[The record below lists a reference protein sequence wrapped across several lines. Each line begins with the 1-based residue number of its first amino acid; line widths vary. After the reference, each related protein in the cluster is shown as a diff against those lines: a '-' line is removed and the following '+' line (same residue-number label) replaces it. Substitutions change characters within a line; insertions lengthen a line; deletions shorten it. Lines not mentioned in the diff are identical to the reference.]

1 VYGFFCRK
9 VESMDTSDIRQVVLE
24 RAAAVGAKDAKAMV
38 AHNASTIVEYNL
50 APPLR
55 QPSAGRDVASVEKW
69 LATFQGPMSMEVR
82 DLEVT
87 AEGSVAFCTSL
98 NRLTA
103 TPVGETESFAL
114 WFRVTLG
121 LRKIDGRWQVVHE
134 HESVPFEMDG
144 SFLAAVS
151 LEP

>member
-1 VYGFFCRK
+1 
-9 VESMDTSDIRQVVLE
+9 MDTAEIRQVVLE
-24 RAAAVGAKDAKAMV
+24 RAAAVAAKDAKAMV
-38 AHNASTIVEYNL
+38 AHHAPTMVAYTL

-55 QPSAGRDVASVEKW
+55 QPPAGRDAGPVEEW
-69 LATFQGPMSMEVR
+69 LATFAGPMSMEVR

-98 NRLTA
+98 NCLTA
-103 TPVGETESFAL
+103 TPVGQTESFSL

-121 LRKIDGRWQVVHE
+121 LRKIDGAWLVVHE

-144 SFLAAVS
+144 SFQAAIA
-151 LEP
+151 LQP

>member
-1 VYGFFCRK
+1 
-9 VESMDTSDIRQVVLE
+9 VEVEKKGETMDTEEIRRVVLE
-24 RAAAVGAKDAKAMV
+24 RAAAVAAKDAKAMV
-38 AHNASTIVEYNL
+38 AHNAPAIVEYNL

-55 QPSAGRDVASVEKW
+55 QPSAGRDVQPAEKW
-69 LATFQGPMSMEVR
+69 LATFEGPMSMEVT

-103 TPVGETESFAL
+103 TPVGATESFSL

-121 LRKIDGRWQVVHE
+121 LRRIDGQWLVVHE

-144 SFLAAVS
+144 SFQASVGLQ
-151 LEP
+151 P

>member
-1 VYGFFCRK
+1 
-9 VESMDTSDIRQVVLE
+9 MDTADIRQVVLA

-38 AHNASTIVEYNL
+38 AHNAPEMVEYSL

-55 QPSAGRDVASVEKW
+55 QPSAGRDVGPVEKW
-69 LATFQGPMSMEVR
+69 LATFQGPMSMEVS
-82 DLEVT
+82 DLAVT

-98 NRLTA
+98 NCLTA
-103 TPVGETESFAL
+103 TPVGESESFSL

-121 LRKIDGRWQVVHE
+121 LRKIDGRWLVVHE

-144 SFLAAVS
+144 SFQAAVS
-151 LEP
+151 LRP

>member
-1 VYGFFCRK
+1 
-9 VESMDTSDIRQVVLE
+9 MDTAEIRRVVLE
-24 RAAAVGAKDAKAMV
+24 RAAAVAARDAKVMV
-38 AHNASTIVEYNL
+38 AHHAPTMVEYNL

-55 QPSAGRDVASVEKW
+55 QPPAAQDAQAVEKW
-69 LATFQGPMSMEVR
+69 LATFAGPISMQVR

-98 NRLTA
+98 NCLTA
-103 TPVGETESFAL
+103 TPVNGTESFTL

-121 LRKIDGRWQVVHE
+121 LRKIDGNWLIVHA

-144 SFLAAVS
+144 SLRAAVS
-151 LEP
+151 LRP

>member
-1 VYGFFCRK
+1 
-9 VESMDTSDIRQVVLE
+9 MDTDEIRQVVSA
-24 RAAAVGAKDAKAMV
+24 RAAAVAAKDAKAMV
-38 AHNASTIVEYNL
+38 AHNAPATIVYSL

-55 QPSAGRDVASVEKW
+55 QPSGGRDVGEVEQW

-82 DLEVT
+82 DLAVT

-98 NRLTA
+98 NCLTA
-103 TPVGETESFAL
+103 TPVGMAESFSL

-121 LRKIDGRWQVVHE
+121 LRKIDGRWLVVHE
-134 HESVPFEMDG
+134 HQSVPFAMDG
-144 SFLAAVS
+144 TFRASVD

>member
-1 VYGFFCRK
+1 M
-9 VESMDTSDIRQVVLE
+9 ETAEIRRVVLE
-24 RAAAVGAKDAKAMV
+24 RAAAVAAKDAKAMV
-38 AHNASTIVEYNL
+38 AHNAPTLVLYNL

-55 QPSAGRDVASVEKW
+55 QPYGGRDVGPVEKW
-69 LATFQGPMSMEVR
+69 LATFTGSMSMEVR

-98 NRLTA
+98 NCLTA
-103 TPVGETESFAL
+103 TPVGQTESFSL

-121 LRKIDGRWQVVHE
+121 LRKIDGAWLVVHE

-144 SFLAAVS
+144 SFLAAVG
-151 LEP
+151 LQP

>member
-1 VYGFFCRK
+1 
-9 VESMDTSDIRQVVLE
+9 MDTAEIRELVLE

-38 AHNASTIVEYNL
+38 AHNAPTMVEYNL

-55 QPSAGRDVASVEKW
+55 QPSAGRDVGPVEKW

-82 DLEVT
+82 DLAVT

-98 NRLTA
+98 NCLTA
-103 TPVGETESFAL
+103 TPAGGAESFSL

-121 LRKIDGRWQVVHE
+121 LRKIDGKWLIVHE

-144 SFLAAVS
+144 SLQAAVN
-151 LEP
+151 LQP

>member
-1 VYGFFCRK
+1 
-9 VESMDTSDIRQVVLE
+9 MDTSEIRQVVLE
-24 RAAAVGAKDAKAMV
+24 RAAAVAAKDAKAMV
-38 AHNASTIVEYNL
+38 AHNAATIVEYSL

-55 QPSAGRDVASVEKW
+55 QPSAGRDVEPVAKW

-98 NRLTA
+98 NCLTA
-103 TPVGETESFAL
+103 TPLGEAESFSL

-121 LRKIDGRWQVVHE
+121 LRKLDGRWQVVHE
-134 HESVPFEMDG
+134 HESIPFEMDG
-144 SFLAAVS
+144 SFQAAVG
-151 LEP
+151 LQP

>member
-1 VYGFFCRK
+1 
-9 VESMDTSDIRQVVLE
+9 MDTSDIRRVVLE
-24 RAAAVGAKDAKAMV
+24 RAAAVAAKDAKAMV
-38 AHNASTIVEYNL
+38 AHNAPTMVEFNL

-55 QPSAGRDVASVEKW
+55 QPPAGRDVEPVEKW
-69 LATFQGPMSMEVR
+69 LATFHGPMSMEVR

-98 NRLTA
+98 NCLTA
-103 TPVGETESFAL
+103 TPVGQTESFSL

-121 LRKIDGRWQVVHE
+121 LQKIDGAWLVVHA

-144 SFLAAVS
+144 SFQASIGLQ
-151 LEP
+151 P

>member
-1 VYGFFCRK
+1 
-9 VESMDTSDIRQVVLE
+9 MDTEDIRRVVLE
-24 RAAAVGAKDAKAMV
+24 RAAAVAAKDAKAMV
-38 AHNASTIVEYNL
+38 AHNAPTIVEYNL

-55 QPSAGRDVASVEKW
+55 QSSAGRDVQPVEKW
-69 LATFQGPMSMEVR
+69 LATFEGPMSMEIT
-82 DLEVT
+82 DLDVT

-103 TPVGETESFAL
+103 TPVGGTESFSL

-121 LRKIDGRWQVVHE
+121 LRKTDGTWLVVHE

-144 SFLAAVS
+144 SFRASVGLQ
-151 LEP
+151 P

>member
-1 VYGFFCRK
+1 
-9 VESMDTSDIRQVVLE
+9 MDTTEIRRVVLE
-24 RAAAVGAKDAKAMV
+24 RAAAVAAKDAKAMV
-38 AHNASTIVEYNL
+38 AHNAPDMIEYNL

-55 QPSAGRDVASVEKW
+55 QPSAGDDVAPVEKW
-69 LATFQGPMSMEVR
+69 LATFEGPMSMEVH

-87 AEGSVAFCTSL
+87 ADGSVAFCTSL

-103 TPVGETESFAL
+103 TPLGQPESFSL

-121 LRKIDGRWQVVHE
+121 LRKIDGSWLVVHE

-144 SFLAAVS
+144 SLRASVS
-151 LEP
+151 LQP

>member
-1 VYGFFCRK
+1 
-9 VESMDTSDIRQVVLE
+9 MDTTEIRRVVLA
-24 RAAAVGAKDAKAMV
+24 RAAAVAAKDAAAMV
-38 AHNASTIVEYNL
+38 AHNAPEIVEYNL

-55 QPSAGRDVASVEKW
+55 QPSAGRDVGPVEKW
-69 LATFQGPMSMEVR
+69 LGTFQGPMSMEIR

-87 AEGSVAFCTSL
+87 AEGAVAFCTSL
-98 NRLTA
+98 NCLTA
-103 TPVGETESFAL
+103 TPVGQTESFSL

-121 LRKIDGRWQVVHE
+121 LRRIEGEWLVVHE